1 MHSLHEASGAL
12 CACAAGLEHTSAP
25 PVRLPYLT
33 STYLTSTYLTSTYR
47 TSTYLTLPYL
57 TTTLPYHHLTLPY
70 HHLTLPY
77 LRSRSRERASQ
88 STSLATRPPSRTIS
102 SGRQHCTTPPSADA
116 SSRCTRIHTHAYI
129 RMHACMHTCAS
140 ERGCLV
146 EVHAPLHDPASPCPS
161 DLTCLLK
168 SPQIS
173 PASLRAP
180 RPPASLTLPS
190 LPSPC
195 QAHLAVLIVPASYRS
210 TRPSSCGSR
219 RQSRRLRRTKML
231 SRWRLRW
238 PTRLALLAQLSLSSQ
253 LRSRRL
259 PRPHPGPTASGG
271 AGPRQGGRE
280 AENDAR

>member
-1 MHSLHEASGAL
+1 MHPHACMHSVMNVSIRGSHHMRASSRVHAFLARGERCIVCLCCRSRAHERAASP
-12 CACAAGLEHTSAP
+12 SA
-25 PVRLPYLT
+25 LPYLN
-33 STYLTSTYLTSTYR
+33 
-47 TSTYLTLPYL
+47 LPYL
-57 TTTLPYHHLTLPY
+57 NLPYLNLPYLTLPY

-173 PASLRAP
+173 PASSNL
-180 RPPASLTLPS
+180 
-190 LPSPC
+190 
-195 QAHLAVLIVPASYRS
+195 
-210 TRPSSCGSR
+210 
-219 RQSRRLRRTKML
+219 
-231 SRWRLRW
+231 
-238 PTRLALLAQLSLSSQ
+238 
-253 LRSRRL
+253 LRSHL
-259 PRPHPGPTASGG
+259 PP
-271 AGPRQGGRE
+271 
-280 AENDAR
+280 